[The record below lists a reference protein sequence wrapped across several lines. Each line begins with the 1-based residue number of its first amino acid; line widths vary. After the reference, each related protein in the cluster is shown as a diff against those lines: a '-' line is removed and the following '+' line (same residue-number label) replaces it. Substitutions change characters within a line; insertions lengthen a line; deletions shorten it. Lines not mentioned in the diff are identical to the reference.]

1 VFGPDDAIYFV
12 QSAMPDAGLL
22 FRINPD
28 GTGLRKLFN
37 DRVGFLYGVSPDGKW
52 AALWKGKGVALVPLA
67 GGTPLDLCS
76 TCGTVGAENRG
87 VTPPVISW
95 SRSGRYLYLHFAWT
109 TRDTFAIPLADG
121 QVLPPLPRG
130 GIQNVDE
137 ISALPG
143 AQRIA
148 QLRAFMG
155 EDPSVYVFMRA
166 MPQRNIYRVPLP

>member
-1 VFGPDDAIYFV
+1 MFGPDDAIYFV
-12 QSAMPDAGLL
+12 QSAMPEAGLL
-22 FRINPD
+22 HRINPD

-37 DRVGFLYGVSPDGKW
+37 DRVAFLYGVSPDGKW
-52 AALWKGKGVALVPLA
+52 AAVWKGKGVALVPLA
-67 GGTPLDLCS
+67 SGTPLDLCA

-109 TRDTFAIPLADG
+109 TRDTFAIPLVDG

-143 AQRIA
+143 AKRIP